1 MTTRAERRPVRMRAA
16 PRPQATAPLHGLRPT
31 VHLLWR
37 RLRWQVLAWCLPPWL
52 LAALTPPAYERVYP
66 SPQTRELLVQS
77 MRDTPGTR
85 LLYGVLPLPGRIGQL
100 VQWETGT
107 YLLFCVSLMAVL
119 LVTRTMRADEEDG
132 LVEVQHAAGVGW
144 AIPFAAPLLVCTG
157 AVAGFGLGVGL
168 VLTGVARFVT
178 EMTVVGAWMLAGAV
192 AVTGWAFIGL
202 TALDC
207 QLYRRAS
214 QARLLALV
222 TLTVGFALRV
232 AADELG
238 AAWLRWLTPLGWRDL
253 AAPYT
258 DDDPMPLALCAA
270 TCVALVAAA
279 GALYAHRE
287 YADGYLPDRAT
298 SGRRWRIH
306 GYADLLTR
314 LSTRTTLAWAA
325 AVTSFSALFGAM
337 AGNLTGLLKPGSATG
352 SYVGKMA
359 AGSPVQQYL
368 SLLTIMTVLLVAVAA
383 VQRINVVVLE
393 ERFGLIDVDYA
404 VGLSRTRLFVV
415 LGGVA
420 AVEAF
425 GLLVLSG
432 GVLAAATGSQLAED
446 HAVGRAFVFTVSQL
460 PGALAAIGIALAV
473 VGVAPRRF
481 GLVWAVLAWSAFA
494 RLLGGMMDLPTWAQD
509 LSVLGHYLD
518 VVGDP
523 DWVPLAVQTAVG
535 VLGTAVGLVAYRRR
549 DLSGV

>member
-1 MTTRAERRPVRMRAA
+1 MRAA